1 MAERLKKSKRTL
13 ALRKKKR
20 NVKRMKKIEFVSV
33 VWREGKYY
41 VAQCLNVDISSF
53 GTTKIFALAN
63 LKEALELYLE
73 DVPASEITKI
83 QKPRLQVQEL
93 MHA

>member
-1 MAERLKKSKRTL
+1 MILKKSKKKL
-13 ALRKKKR
+13 ASRAGKRK
-20 NVKRMKKIEFVSV
+20 VKRMKKIELVSA

-53 GTTKIFALAN
+53 GKTKALALAN

-73 DVPASEITKI
+73 DVPISRIAKI
-83 QKPRLQVQEL
+83 QQPGLHAQEL

>member
-1 MAERLKKSKRTL
+1 MKRLKKV
-13 ALRKKKR
+13 KKKFALPQKKR
-20 NVKRMKKIEFVSV
+20 KVKHMKKIELVSA

-53 GTTKIFALAN
+53 GETKILALAN

-73 DVPASEITKI
+73 DAPASSIAKI
-83 QKPRLQVQEL
+83 RQPRLQIQKL
-93 MHA
+93 MHT